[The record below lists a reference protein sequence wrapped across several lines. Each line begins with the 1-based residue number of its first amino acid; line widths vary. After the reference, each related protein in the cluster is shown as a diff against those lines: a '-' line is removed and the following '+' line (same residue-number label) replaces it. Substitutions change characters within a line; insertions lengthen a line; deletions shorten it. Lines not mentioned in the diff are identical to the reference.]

1 MEKTA
6 LSAASGTS
14 GEPHDER
21 HCRARQMLD
30 RISDKW
36 TLNVIHVIG
45 TETKRFTVIKREI
58 PGLSQRMLTVT
69 LRNLERDG
77 LVTRTVHPVVPPRVD
92 YELTPLGHTLR
103 SAVCGLLDWSMTNVD
118 AIDRAREA
126 YDARQA
132 DM

>member
-1 MEKTA
+1 MDVEAVRLQGPGRA
-6 LSAASGTS
+6 LEG
-14 GEPHDER
+14 G
-21 HCRARQMLD
+21 L
-30 RISDKW
+30 
-36 TLNVIHVIG
+36 VG
-45 TETKRFTVIKREI
+45 GFTVVKREI